1 MRKAD
6 ASDARQS
13 RRKELIAVR
22 RRVPEGL
29 GGPGAHPE
37 ARAWGRIREGITEKV
52 KEKNY
57 EQARVK

>member
-1 MRKAD
+1 MGQN

-29 GGPGAHPE
+29 GGPGHIQRSALGGE
-37 ARAWGRIREGITEKV
+37 NQRRLT
-52 KEKNY
+52 KEFK
-57 EQARVK
+57 ELKKKI